1 MADGPM
7 PPGVPEVKSAART
20 IEVLELMAARGARPL
35 SIRELAEALGMPRS
49 SAYALLQTLVRKGW
63 VRCDASGSF
72 YALGVR
78 ALLVGTSYIDRD
90 PRATLAR
97 PFLDRLSETLDETT
111 HFARLDGWDVVY
123 LLTMESSR
131 HRRPFARVGRR
142 LPAHATALGKAV
154 LAGHTVDDIDGS
166 IPATLEVLT
175 PQTIDTRKAL
185 LAELSATRERGYAVD
200 REENTPGV
208 CCVAMAFRYDDPPID
223 AFSCSIPARRFT
235 PDLELKVV
243 DAMNDVR
250 HEIEDICRAAD
261 RHGLVWRYLPSGQ
274 IGAR

>member
-1 MADGPM
+1 M

-20 IEVLELMAARGARPL
+20 IEVLELMAARGGRAL
-35 SIRELAEALGMPRS
+35 SIRELTDELGVPRS
-49 SAYALLQTLVRKGW
+49 STYALLQTLVRKGW

-72 YALGVR
+72 YTLGVR

-90 PRATLAR
+90 VRATLAR
-97 PFLDRLSETLDETT
+97 PFLDRLSEILNETM
-111 HFARLDGWDVVY
+111 HFARFDGWDVVY

-131 HRRPFARVGRR
+131 DRRPFSRVGRR

-154 LAGHTVDDIDGS
+154 LADLPTSYVDRAM
-166 IPATLEVLT
+166 PASLEILT
-175 PQTIDTRKAL
+175 PQTLGTRKAL

-208 CCVAMAFRYDDPPID
+208 CCIAMTFRFDDPPTD

-235 PDLELKVV
+235 ADLERKVV
-243 DAMNDVR
+243 EAMDDVR
-250 HEIEDICRAAD
+250 REVEDVYRAA
-261 RHGLVWRYLPSGQ
+261 HHQGLVWTSAQASHVTMR
-274 IGAR
+274 